1 MAKLHLHFKRMINYA
16 FNRNAQ
22 EFCCCCTLVMHPV
35 NEKHWKTKLWR
46 KTRFHV
52 AFYRRREKIIQL
64 SKRKYWRATKSYWT
78 TFYATK
84 SHLGEKTNF
93 VERLIHLSAEA
104 FLLLQ
109 NGDLPFSFNKLHEI
123 GSWTTKKCV
132 VTVCSQFFSLQYSE
146 VQSAPNI
153 VSSVR
158 PVQIFI

>member
-16 FNRNAQ
+16 FNRNAR
-22 EFCCCCTLVMHPV
+22 ENCCCCTLVMHPV

-104 FLLLQ
+104 F
-109 NGDLPFSFNKLHEI
+109 F
-123 GSWTTKKCV
+123 V
-132 VTVCSQFFSLQYSE
+132 VTKWRFTVFIQQITRNRQLNHQEMRRNGLFSIFFSS
-146 VQSAPNI
+146 I
-153 VSSVR
+153 FWSSKCT
-158 PVQIFI
+158 